1 MKPKISIQKWDI
13 TRGIFPRDLSSFVLP
28 FSTVGYQVIC
38 NGILI
43 ARSDD
48 KNLARRI
55 AYHLR
60 TKWDK

>member
-1 MKPKISIQKWDI
+1 MKPKISIQKWDV
-13 TRGIFPRDLSSFVLP
+13 TRGILLHDPSRIVFFP
-28 FSTVGYQVIC
+28 TVGYQVIC

-43 ARSDD
+43 AKSDD

>member
-13 TRGIFPRDLSSFVLP
+13 TRGYFPRDLSGIA
-28 FSTVGYQVIC
+28 VGYQVIC